1 MGIRNKF
8 LSKDYKDELA
18 SIADKRH
25 FTNEAVNLL
34 LGMCY
39 KIEDNFNNYKMVK
52 REVPSKNIFVE
63 EIVNNVKENCD
74 YINVITKRS
83 KLKETIEQNTYI
95 VQTEVEKRENG
106 KILITYPNEKMLLY
120 EISRSSI
127 KPLKEDETYEN
138 KAILTAIN
146 IGRCISDSEIIRD
159 FSGWNW
165 SINEKEIE
173 SSECNI
179 IYVFLSILLGQE
191 FFDEDYD
198 IEKLKNSISKE
209 LFNEIQKV
217 SIQFYRSY
225 DKKQND
231 IILKK
236 IADDKKKLEQMQ
248 DQARYVID
256 LTDKKKQKIYQI
268 KKIDNLLN
276 DSRALKKAYLEYNS
290 KLPDNKKIFSVSHYE
305 EKIQKD
311 RERIM
316 NEINEIN
323 RMQNPIEFM
332 KNEDALKYE
341 IKLYEE
347 KSDISKLQKAFL
359 NELEKKVDACK
370 NVKKITDLIYEIRY
384 LNFLPNCKMKL
395 NNVEEKIIK
404 KAIEYEVIG
413 PISNNYNFDYR
424 ILKGIFK
431 SQAIC
436 LENLAIKLS
445 SNNNKLKV
453 ELYDK
458 DELDSSYVI
467 ELPEG
472 SMIEVTTSRP
482 VKIFY

>member
-39 KIEDNFNNYKMVK
+39 KIEDNYDNYKMVK
-52 REVPSKNIFVE
+52 REVPSKNVFVE
-63 EIVNNVKENCD
+63 KIVQNVKENCD
-74 YINVITKRS
+74 YINVVTRKNN
-83 KLKETIEQNTYI
+83 LKDTLQQNTYV
-95 VQTEVEKRENG
+95 VQTEEEKIEGG

-120 EISRSSI
+120 EISRLSI
-127 KPLKEDETYEN
+127 KPLREDETYEN

-146 IGRCISDSEIIRD
+146 IGKCISNSEIIRD

-191 FFDEDYD
+191 FFDEYYD
-198 IEKLKNSISKE
+198 VEKLKNSMSKE
-209 LFNEIQKV
+209 LFNEIQRV

-231 IILKK
+231 IILKR
-236 IADDKKKLEQMQ
+236 IADDKKKLEQMK

-256 LTDKKKQKIYQI
+256 LTEKKKQKIYQI
-268 KKIDNLLN
+268 RKIDSLLN
-276 DSRALKKAYLEYNS
+276 DSKALKKEYLEYNS
-290 KLPDNKKIFSVSHYE
+290 RLPDDKKIFSVSHYE
-305 EKIQKD
+305 EKIQND
-311 RERIM
+311 RARIM

-347 KSDISKLQKAFL
+347 KTDISKLQKAFL
-359 NELEKKVDACK
+359 DELERKVDTCK
-370 NVKKITDLIYEIRY
+370 NVKEITDLIYEIRY

-395 NNVEEKIIK
+395 NNIEEKIIK
-404 KAIEYEVIG
+404 KAIEYEIIG

-445 SNNNKLKV
+445 SNNNKLNV

-458 DELDSSYVI
+458 DELDSNYVI

-472 SMIEVTTSRP
+472 SMVEVITSRP